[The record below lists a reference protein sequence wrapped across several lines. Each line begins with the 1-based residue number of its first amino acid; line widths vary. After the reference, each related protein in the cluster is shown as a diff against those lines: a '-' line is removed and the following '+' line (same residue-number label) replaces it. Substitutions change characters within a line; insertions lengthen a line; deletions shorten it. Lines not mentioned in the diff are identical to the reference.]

1 MRKQLI
7 TWLMVLAFVCSS
19 LLLAGC
25 CAGKKV
31 QVSDEDVMADSQ
43 EMGTEQAREG
53 EAVAMEDL
61 EAYGSVEV
69 EEKSQDL
76 LGEIS
81 GLEADVI
88 YFDFDKSDLTPE
100 AKAMLEKMANW
111 LNVNSSFLLTI
122 DGNCDER
129 GTNEYN
135 LALGERRAHAA
146 KRFLADLGIS
156 EDRISTIS
164 YGEERP
170 VDSGHNEE
178 AWAKNRRDGFKLN
191 E

>member
-1 MRKQLI
+1 MRKQLV
-7 TWLMVLAFVCSS
+7 TWLMVFAFVCSS

-25 CAGKKV
+25 CASKKV
-31 QVSDEDVMADSQ
+31 QVSGGDVVPDSQ
-43 EMGTEQAREG
+43 AMGTEQALEG
-53 EAVAMEDL
+53 EEVAVENLA
-61 EAYGSVEV
+61 AYGHSEAA
-69 EEKSQDL
+69 EKSQDL
-76 LGEIS
+76 VGEIS

-88 YFDFDKSDLTPE
+88 FFDFDKSELMPE
-100 AKAMLEKMANW
+100 AKATLRKMADW
-111 LNVNSSFLLTI
+111 LNSNSSFLLTI

-146 KRFLADLGIS
+146 NKFLVDLGVS

-164 YGEERP
+164 YGEEKP
-170 VDSGHNEE
+170 VDPGHNEE
-178 AWAKNRRDGFKLN
+178 AWAKNRRDGFKLM